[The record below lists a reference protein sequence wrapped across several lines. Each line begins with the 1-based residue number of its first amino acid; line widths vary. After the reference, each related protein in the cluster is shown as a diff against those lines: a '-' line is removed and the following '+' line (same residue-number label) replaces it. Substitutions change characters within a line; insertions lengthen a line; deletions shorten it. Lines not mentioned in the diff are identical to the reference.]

1 MQEIY
6 EDGSVGKVKIADTLE
21 DLLPMIKESLDHPR
35 VKYVKVFNNGKKVQS
50 EETRTTNREVMEEI
64 MQFEPEQNV
73 EKLKEVTR
81 TFPSGRR

>member
-64 MQFEPEQNV
+64 MQFEPEQN
-73 EKLKEVTR
+73 KVTR